1 MSNAVAE
8 HIPRETQQEA
18 AHNNQ
23 SSAAMPS
30 TMNPARM
37 IELAIEK
44 GAVEQLDKL
53 LALQE
58 RWEANEARKAF
69 VRAMAQF
76 KSNRPTIYKNKDVG
90 YNSKKAEG
98 GSVSYSHATLD
109 NIDEILGEHLSRVG
123 ISYTWKTKNLDHNWV
138 EVTCILTHEM
148 GHSQET
154 TLKGPADTSGNK
166 NPIQMIAST
175 ITYLERY
182 TLLAATG
189 TSVRGMDDDGKG
201 GQQAPDPRVQAA
213 AQQRKESAPDN
224 QGQDLPGCINE
235 GQRKALQ
242 GAIDKAGTSAERFCK
257 AAGIESLA
265 QLSAD
270 RFKGAMQHLN
280 GLAQSKGA
288 AQ

>member
-1 MSNAVAE
+1 MSTELARTQGAAVAVE
-8 HIPRETQQEA
+8 GSR
-18 AHNNQ
+18 NQ
-23 SSAAMPS
+23 GGQVS

-44 GAVEQLDKL
+44 GAVDQLDKL
-53 LALQE
+53 LELQE

-76 KSNRPTIYKNKDVG
+76 KSARPTIYKNKDVS
-90 YNSKKAEG
+90 YRSKKAEG
-98 GSVSYSHATLD
+98 GGVAYSHATLD

-123 ISYTWKTKNLDHNWV
+123 ISYTWRTKNLDNNWV
-138 EVTCILTHEM
+138 EVTCILTHEL

-154 TLKGPADTSGNK
+154 SLRGPADATGNK

-189 TSVRGMDDDGKG
+189 TSVKGMDDDAQSGSYEPNPK
-201 GQQAPDPRVQAA
+201 VQAA
-213 AQQRKESAPDN
+213 AQQRKDTAPEPKQQQDSSLVN
-224 QGQDLPGCINE
+224 QAQIDALS
-235 GQRKALQ
+235 KA
-242 GAIDKAGTSAERFCK
+242 IERAGLTQERFCRS
-257 AAGIESLA
+257 AGIPNLNELA
-265 QLSAD
+265 AD

-280 GLAQSKGA
+280 NTANRGQAQ
-288 AQ
+288 

>member
-1 MSNAVAE
+1 MTDTALAE
-8 HIPRETQQEA
+8 RQPQTL
-18 AHNNQ
+18 AHTGQ
-23 SSAAMPS
+23 AGSLPSA
-30 TMNPARM
+30 MNPARM

-76 KSNRPTIYKNKDVG
+76 KANRPTIYKNKDVG

-98 GSVSYSHATLD
+98 GRVGYSHATLD

-123 ISYTWKTKNLDHNWV
+123 ISYTWQTKNLDHNWV
-138 EVTCILTHEM
+138 EVTCILTHEL

-154 TLKGPADTSGNK
+154 SLKGPADASGNK

-189 TSVRGMDDDGKG
+189 TSVKGMDDDGQG
-201 GQQAPDPRVQAA
+201 GSQGPDPRVQAA
-213 AQQRKESAPDN
+213 AQQRKANAP
-224 QGQDLPGCINE
+224 QQAEGCINP
-235 GQRKALQ
+235 GQLKALQ
-242 GAIDKAGTSAERFCK
+242 AAIDKANTSAEKFCK
-257 AAGIESLA
+257 AAGIDSLN
-265 QLSAD
+265 QLAVD
-270 RFKGAMQHLN
+270 RFQGAMQHLN
-280 GLAQSKGA
+280 AMAQKRS